1 MRNLSLL
8 LLVCAMVL
16 TACGRPASAQSSST
30 GGQTTIENI
39 GSDTIVNLAL
49 AWAEAYQ
56 TVNPEV
62 RISVSGGGSGTGIA
76 ALINGTTDIANA
88 SRKIKDEEKQ
98 SAQQNGVEPY
108 EIEIARDAIGVIV
121 HPQNPVQQLTLQQI
135 SDIYSGK
142 VTNWQDV
149 GGEDRPIVL
158 LSRESNSGTHVYFLE
173 EVVRLGQKDNKTLFS
188 QDTLLLPSSEG
199 IIAEVRQ
206 NPNAIGYDGL
216 GYITPEVKTL
226 AIAPQAGS
234 EYVKPAIET
243 VNNGTYPIARPLF
256 MYTPGE
262 PQGEVKTYLDWILGP
277 DGQQIVG
284 ELGFVPLK

>member
-1 MRNLSLL
+1 MRNLGLFLL
-8 LLVCAMVL
+8 LSVCVV
-16 TACGRPASAQSSST
+16 TACGSSASAQSSAAGS
-30 GGQTTIENI
+30 QRTIEDI

-56 TVNPEV
+56 KVDPDL

-88 SRKIKDEEKQ
+88 SRRIKDEEKE
-98 SAQQNGVEPY
+98 SARQNGIEPY

-121 HPQNPVQQLTLQQI
+121 HPDNPVQQLTLQQI
-135 SDIYSGK
+135 SDIYSGQI
-142 VTNWQDV
+142 TNWQDI
-149 GGEDRPIVL
+149 GGENRPIVL

-226 AIAPQAGS
+226 AIAPQSGG
-234 EYVKPAIET
+234 EYVKPSIET
-243 VNNGTYPIARPLF
+243 VNNGKYPIARPLF

-284 ELGFVPLK
+284 ELGFVPLH

>member
-1 MRNLSLL
+1 MRNLWLL
-8 LLVCAMVL
+8 LLIGGLVL
-16 TACGRPASAQSSST
+16 SACSRPASAQSSADT
-30 GGQTTIENI
+30 QKAIENI

-56 TVNPEV
+56 KIRPEV

-88 SRKIKDEEKQ
+88 SRKIKDEEVKD
-98 SAQQNGVEPY
+98 AEKNGIQPH
-108 EIEIARDAIGVIV
+108 EIQIARDAIGVIV
-121 HPQNPVQQLTLQQI
+121 NPNNPVQELTLQQI

-142 VTNWQDV
+142 ITNWREV

-158 LSRESNSGTHVYFLE
+158 LSRETNSGTHVYFLE
-173 EVVRLGQKDNKTLFS
+173 EVVRLGEKNNKTLFS

-226 AIAPQAGS
+226 AIANKPDS
-234 EYVKPAIET
+234 EYVKPGAAT
-243 VNNGTYPIARPLF
+243 VNNGQYPIARSLF
-256 MYTPGE
+256 MYTNGE
-262 PQGEVKTYLDWILGP
+262 PTGDIEDYLDWVLGP
-277 DGQQIVG
+277 DGQKIVG
-284 ELGFVPLK
+284 DLGFVPLQ